1 MTAPVVIYV
10 SGGGAPHQ
18 QDGMTAAPQSRGPLP
33 DTFPHAAHAEILGRG
48 QRLDPHR
55 EAREF
60 PDRWQRYIRAHF
72 RDYASI
78 QQAFGVC
85 ERTARKW
92 FEGETGARGAH
103 VAMALRQHGREAWD
117 MLVGDEAA

>member
-1 MTAPVVIYV
+1 MKAPVVIYV
-10 SGGGAPHQ
+10 NGGYQ
-18 QDGMTAAPQSRGPLP
+18 QDGPAQRVQTSGALP
-33 DTFPHAAHAEILGRG
+33 DFPHAAHAEILTQG
-48 QRLDPHR
+48 QVFDPHR

-60 PDRWQRYIRAHF
+60 PDRWQKYIRAHF

-92 FEGETGARGAH
+92 FDGETGARGAH

-117 MLVGDEAA
+117 MLIGEQAA

>member
-10 SGGGAPHQ
+10 NGGLPQ
-18 QDGMTAAPQSRGPLP
+18 QDGPARSAQTSGALP
-33 DTFPHAAHAEILGRG
+33 DFPHAAHAEILGRG
-48 QRLDPHR
+48 GALDPHR

-78 QQAFGVC
+78 QSAFGVC

-92 FEGETGARGAH
+92 FDGETGARGAH